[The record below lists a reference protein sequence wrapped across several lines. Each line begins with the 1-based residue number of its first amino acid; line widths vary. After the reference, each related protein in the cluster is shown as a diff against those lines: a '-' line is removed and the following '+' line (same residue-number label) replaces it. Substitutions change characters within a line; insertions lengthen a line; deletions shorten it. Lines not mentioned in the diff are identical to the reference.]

1 MNGVTRR
8 DASAWAL
15 SAGTLLLAG
24 CGGGAAEATTAAT
37 PAPDPSSP
45 SPPPVA
51 ALPEWN
57 MQQVWAFVAGSP
69 ASVNLSDT
77 LPAGLTRGGRFGVH
91 ASGAPLAAGMALT
104 PDGLLS
110 VSAGTPV
117 GATSGVVF
125 EYSLP

>member
-57 MQQVWAFVAGSP
+57 MPVSYTH
-69 ASVNLSDT
+69 LT
-77 LPAGLTRGGRFGVH
+77 LPTNREV
-91 ASGAPLAAGMALT
+91 
-104 PDGLLS
+104 
-110 VSAGTPV
+110 
-117 GATSGVVF
+117 
-125 EYSLP
+125 